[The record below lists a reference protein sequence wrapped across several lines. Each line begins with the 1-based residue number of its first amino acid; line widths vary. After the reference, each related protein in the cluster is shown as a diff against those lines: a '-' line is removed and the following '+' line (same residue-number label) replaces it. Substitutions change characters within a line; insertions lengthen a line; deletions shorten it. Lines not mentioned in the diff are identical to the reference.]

1 MWVFYKRIDLVDVRT
16 VNNYKSS
23 NKIFAISI
31 TVIQQTTNSK
41 LKFES
46 HRHRILYFI
55 TKGVNSVAVTLVV
68 TGNKDTS
75 MHQ

>member
-1 MWVFYKRIDLVDVRT
+1 MWVFYKRINFVDVRT

-46 HRHRILYFI
+46 HRHIEFY
-55 TKGVNSVAVTLVV
+55 TLHRRCQQC
-68 TGNKDTS
+68 GSDPS
-75 MHQ
+75 CYR